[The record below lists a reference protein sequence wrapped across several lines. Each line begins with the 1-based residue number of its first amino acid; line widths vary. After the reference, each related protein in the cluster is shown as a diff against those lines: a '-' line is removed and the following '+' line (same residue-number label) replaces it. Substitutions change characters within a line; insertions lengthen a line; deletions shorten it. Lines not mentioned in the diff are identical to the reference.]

1 MKLGQN
7 GTIDQD
13 SIPGWIQDLIHKDCP
28 SGIPGIAI
36 SAASNPTAK
45 LAPAP
50 VKKAPE
56 ISPEKEQKSSSKP
69 FANFCLMPQ
78 KPSTLPL
85 PKSTEPE
92 DDAPTIQLSGF
103 NQGNQGKSKQGGP
116 GGPMMGGPSG
126 QMVGGPSMGDD
137 APAIQLSGFSQGKSN
152 QGGPGGPM
160 MGGPSGQTAG
170 GPRGPRRG
178 PMMGAPHGPMMG
190 GPRGFMDHSM
200 MHTPRPLM
208 GFTEQQPFHGQQGPR
223 MGWRMGG
230 PYPL

>member
-28 SGIPGIAI
+28 SGVPGIAI

-56 ISPEKEQKSSSKP
+56 ISQEKEQKSSSKP

-92 DDAPTIQLSGF
+92 DGAPAIQLSGF
-103 NQGNQGKSKQGGP
+103 NQGN
-116 GGPMMGGPSG
+116 
-126 QMVGGPSMGDD
+126 
-137 APAIQLSGFSQGKSN
+137 QGKSN

-160 MGGPSGQTAG
+160 MGGPSGQMAG

-178 PMMGAPHGPMMG
+178 PMMGG
-190 GPRGFMDHSM
+190 GPRGFMDHPM

-208 GFTEQQPFHGQQGPR
+208 GFTE
-223 MGWRMGG
+223 
-230 PYPL
+230 